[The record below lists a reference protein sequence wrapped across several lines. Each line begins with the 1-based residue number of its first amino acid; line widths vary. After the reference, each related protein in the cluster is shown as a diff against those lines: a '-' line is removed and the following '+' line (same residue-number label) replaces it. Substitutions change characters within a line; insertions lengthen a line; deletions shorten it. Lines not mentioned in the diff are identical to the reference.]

1 MKLPEPTMP
10 LHCKMIGC
18 SIKRDGSNPIWRTIE
33 LTEQGTLL
41 LCGWGEGHTHMTICE
56 VGSEPD
62 QFIPRLTQELATAT
76 AFWSHVTGTGF
87 PVAGRP

>member
-1 MKLPEPTMP
+1 MSGLF
-10 LHCKMIGC
+10 
-18 SIKRDGSNPIWRTIE
+18 GS
-33 LTEQGTLL
+33 LFDF
-41 LCGWGEGHTHMTICE
+41 MTICE

-62 QFIPRLTQELATAT
+62 QFIPRLTQDLATAT